1 MTATTITFEE
11 VKTMPS
17 GMTFVV
23 MRKTYKL
30 FGFKVW
36 ETVERANF

>member
-1 MTATTITFEE
+1 MTVTVVFEE
-11 VKTMPS
+11 HKTMPA
-17 GMTFVV
+17 GLTFVT

>member
-1 MTATTITFEE
+1 MSVTVVFEE
-11 VKTMPS
+11 QTTQPR
-17 GMTFVV
+17 GLTFVV

-30 FGFKVW
+30 FGFQVW

>member
-1 MTATTITFEE
+1 MTVTVTFEE
-11 VKTMPS
+11 QTTQPR
-17 GMTFVV
+17 GITFVV

-36 ETVERANF
+36 ESVHRANF